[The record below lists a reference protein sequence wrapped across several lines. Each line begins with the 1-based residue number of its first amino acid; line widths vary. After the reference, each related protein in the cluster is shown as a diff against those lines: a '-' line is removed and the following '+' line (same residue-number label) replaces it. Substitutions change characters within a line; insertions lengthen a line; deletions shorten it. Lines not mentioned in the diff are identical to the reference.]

1 MGLKRINK
9 PLNRSKNHI
18 PEHAEDKIIELTLQ
32 NPHLTLMQLT
42 MELKQHDI
50 TVSIG
55 TIKNIWKE
63 ENLSTRELRIKKSLS
78 LNIDA

>member
-9 PLNRSKNHI
+9 PFKRSKNHI

-32 NPHLTLMQLT
+32 NPHLTLMQL
-42 MELKQHDI
+42 MVALKEHNI

-55 TIKNIWKE
+55 TIKKSGRKKN
-63 ENLSTRELRIKKSLS
+63 STPES
-78 LNIDA
+78 